1 MIHRSKGFT
10 MTELAVIIVITIVLS
25 TILVPRFLTGMR
37 ESKLR
42 SAAQITST
50 ALKFARQL
58 SITARDEI
66 AVSAV
71 VPGTRLTL
79 VNIDTGDT
87 VKVYEMPEGAT
98 ISSITASPHFFPRG
112 LVVPTGT
119 IQVSTSTGAI
129 NVVVNIHGRVRVEDA

>member
-1 MIHRSKGFT
+1 MKRGSKGFT
-10 MTELAVIIVITIVLS
+10 MTELAVIIVIIIVMS

-42 SAAQITST
+42 SAAQITS
-50 ALKFARQL
+50 AAMKYARQL
-58 SITARDEI
+58 SITSRDEI

-71 VPGTRLTL
+71 SPGEKLYL

-87 VKVYEMPEGAT
+87 ARVYELPDGAT

-112 LVVPTGT
+112 LVTPTGT
-119 IQVSTSTGAI
+119 IQVATSSGAM
-129 NVVVNIHGRVRVEDA
+129 NVIVNIHGRVRIEDA